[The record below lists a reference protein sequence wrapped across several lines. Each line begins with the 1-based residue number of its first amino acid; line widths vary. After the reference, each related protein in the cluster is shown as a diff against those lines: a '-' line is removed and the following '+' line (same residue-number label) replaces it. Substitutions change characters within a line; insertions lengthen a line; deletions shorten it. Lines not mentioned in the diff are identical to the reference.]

1 MTLDPEFIGYE
12 LIQKGFPTWFRYMFR
27 VVENRPFLIEGL
39 HSDLLEIF
47 QNVYE
52 GKSIR
57 QIINLPPRSAK
68 TTLSAYFVVYG
79 FTVNP
84 KCEFIYTSYSQEL
97 LKEISQKCA
106 SIMEHPVYKAMYP
119 NKSIFIENIE
129 TDPINDFWREYLQK
143 NENKNT
149 YSSKL
154 IRTTAGGKCLFMA
167 CGGQIT
173 GFGVGIRNAK
183 GFTGALIM
191 DDLNKPN
198 DIKYEKRRKNVLD
211 YYEGTLLNRL
221 NNSNAPIIN
230 IQQRLH
236 TEDISGLLIKKYN
249 FNLLKKPLLNEQGIC
264 QIPSQYTLERIKE
277 LQANNYYFQSQ
288 FQQEPFIKGG
298 EVIKREWFNYY
309 DSSKKY
315 KYKRLIITADTA
327 MKVKEHND
335 YSVFMAGG
343 LTQENKLHVLD
354 MIRGKW
360 EAPELEKRAVEF
372 WNRFKDINAYGT
384 TVSGLY
390 VEDRASGIGLIQSL
404 KTKYSMPIFGLQ
416 VENDKLAKVEG
427 VTPYIESGLVLL
439 PDNEN
444 ALFNPDL
451 LAECEEFSRDDS
463 HAHDDVT
470 DTLAYLIMEMLSKRE
485 VSLLDFFMQ

>member
-27 VVENRPFLIEGL
+27 VIEGRPFIMEPL
-39 HSDLLEIF
+39 HNGLLEIF
-47 QNVYE
+47 EDIIN
-52 GKSIR
+52 GNISR
-57 QIINLPPRSAK
+57 QVINLPPRSAK
-68 TTLSAYFVVYG
+68 TTIGAYFVDFG

-84 KCEFIYTSYSQEL
+84 KSEFIYTSYSQDL
-97 LKEISQKCA
+97 LKEISAKCV

-119 NKSIFIENIE
+119 QKGIFTENVE
-129 TDPINDFWREYLQK
+129 TDPVNDFWKEYLKQT
-143 NENKNT
+143 EHRNT

-154 IRTTAGGKCLFMA
+154 IKTSAGGRALF
-167 CGGQIT
+167 GSVGSQVT
-173 GFGVGIRNAK
+173 GYGAGLRSCKKFS
-183 GFTGALIM
+183 GALII
-191 DDLNKPN
+191 DDGNKPA
-198 DIKYEKRRKNVLD
+198 DVRYEKKRKNVLD

-221 NNSNAPIIN
+221 NNPDTPIIN

-236 TEDISGLLIKKYN
+236 TEDLSGLLIKKYN
-249 FNLLKKPLLNEQGIC
+249 FNVLKKPLLNEQGVC
-264 QIPSQYTLERIKE
+264 QIPSQYTPERIKE
-277 LQANNYYFQSQ
+277 LQSNNYYFQSQ

-343 LTQENKLHVLD
+343 LTQENKLHILD

-390 VEDRASGIGLIQSL
+390 VESRASGIGLAQSL
-404 KTKYSMPIFGLQ
+404 KTKYSMPVFEIE
-416 VENDKLAKVEG
+416 VSKDKLTRVEE

-470 DTLAYLIMEMLSKRE
+470 DTLSYLIMEMLSKRE